1 MERNTKA
8 YTVHQLAVM
17 AGVSVRTLHH
27 YDHVGLLAPS
37 ARSAAGYRLYGER
50 DLLRLQQVLF
60 FKELDLPL
68 AEIQA
73 ILDDPKFDQV
83 AALQRHRLLVQSRMD
98 RLGTLLTTI
107 DRTIARLT
115 EVDMG
120 LTDEELYEGL
130 PKEQVARWKR
140 EVDERYDPAL
150 VAESNRRVRGMSKD
164 QWNAVKAEGDAISRR
179 MAELMGRDPADP
191 EVQATIARQH
201 AWIENFY
208 PCSAEMFAGLGQ
220 HYAEHPEFR
229 ATYDRYRT
237 DLADFMRDAMA
248 YYAQHV
254 LAEHTLSAR

>member
-8 YTVHQLAVM
+8 YTVHQLAAM
-17 AGVSVRTLHH
+17 AGISVRTLHH
-27 YDHVGLLAPS
+27 YDHIGLLAPS
-37 ARSAAGYRLYGER
+37 ARTAAGYRLYGER

-83 AALQRHRLLVQSRMD
+83 AALQQHRLLVQARAD
-98 RLGTLLTTI
+98 RLRTLLTTI
-107 DRTIARLT
+107 DRTIAKLT
-115 EVDMG
+115 EVDMS
-120 LTDEELYEGL
+120 LTDDELYEGL
-130 PKEQVARWKR
+130 PKEQVDRWKR

-164 QWNAVKAEGDAISRR
+164 QWNATKAEGDAISRR
-179 MAELMGRDPADP
+179 MAELMGRDPGDP

-208 PCSAEMFAGLGQ
+208 PCSAEIFQGLGQ

-248 YYAQHV
+248 YYA
-254 LAEHTLSAR
+254 EHTLSAR